1 MKPLRAQTMSL
12 HIATTMLL
20 VLGFVKA
27 AEYMEEL
34 DVQVGSTVFRT
45 SVPSLA
51 CLPCGNN
58 R

>member
-1 MKPLRAQTMSL
+1 MSL

-51 CLPCGNN
+51 
-58 R
+58 